1 MLKLRTLQS
10 SAPAMAIASA
20 PMASAPAQMDPEPE
34 PRQEKEDVPASAI
47 VSSRHGMSRLQASLI
62 IMVLTGISS
71 LNTLGSG
78 VLTIS
83 LPAIARDIGLDEALL
98 LWPPSV
104 YALAAGCT
112 LLIFGA
118 VSDVVGP
125 RPVWLTGAAM
135 YGAFTLGVGLCR
147 TASQLIAFRTV
158 LGLAIAMCLPAAV
171 SLTTQ
176 SFLPGRWRN
185 MAFAF
190 QGMGQP
196 LGYSLGLILGGVF
209 TDTIGWRWAY
219 YISLIINTL
228 LVICA
233 VFVLPGRQHDNKNV
247 LARLRHDTDWVGA
260 LTLSSSLGIL
270 SYVLASISKDY
281 QQVKLAYNI
290 VLLVLGIL
298 LLPAFVLWV
307 GYRERN
313 NLPALVPNSLWKNA
327 VFSTTCITVF
337 VTWAVFNA
345 FQYFGAL
352 YFERVVHTTAL
363 EASIRFLPMVFVGAG
378 TNIVTGFLV
387 DKVEVGLMVSITAA
401 INVVPPLLMA
411 LSTPSR
417 GYWRGDF
424 FAMLL
429 SPLHP
434 DVLFT
439 VSNLIIAKAYP
450 GKSQSLAGAVFNA
463 VSQIGNSVG
472 LAVTA
477 AIASSLAQRKD
488 NSEEGLL
495 DGYHAAFWTMF
506 AAMAIVVPITYFGL
520 RRGGKVGATD

>member
-1 MLKLRTLQS
+1 
-10 SAPAMAIASA
+10 
-20 PMASAPAQMDPEPE
+20 MASTTSVPAT
-34 PRQEKEDVPASAI
+34 QEKQPESNAATSHGRRDMTRWQAALI
-47 VSSRHGMSRLQASLI
+47 VTA
-62 IMVLTGISS
+62 LTGISS

-78 VLTIS
+78 ILTIA
-83 LPAIARDIGLDEALL
+83 LPAMAQDIDLDEALL

-104 YALAAGCT
+104 YALAAGCS

-118 VSDVVGP
+118 VSDVLGP
-125 RPVWLTGAAM
+125 RPMWLTGAAL
-135 YGAFTLGVGLCR
+135 YSAFTLGVGLCN
-147 TASQLIAFRTV
+147 TAAQLITFRTL
-158 LGLAIAMCLPAAV
+158 LGLSIAMCLPAAV

-185 MAFAF
+185 MAFAC

-209 TDTIGWRWAY
+209 TDTIGWRWGY
-219 YISLIINTL
+219 YISLIINVI

-233 VFVLPGRQHDNKNV
+233 YFVLPSRSHEGSRNTF
-247 LARLRHDTDWVGA
+247 ARLGHDVDWVGA
-260 LTLSSSLGIL
+260 IIVSASLGLL
-270 SYVLASISKDY
+270 SYVLSAISRDY
-281 QQVKLAYNI
+281 HQISTSYNI
-290 VLLVLGIL
+290 ALLVLGVL
-298 LLPAFVLWV
+298 LLPAFVMWME
-307 GYRERN
+307 YREHKH
-313 NLPALVPNSLWKNA
+313 LPALVPNSMWKNA
-327 VFSTTCITVF
+327 VFSTTCVTVF
-337 VTWAVFNA
+337 VTWAIFNA
-345 FQYFGAL
+345 FQYYGAL

-363 EASIRFLPMVFVGAG
+363 QASIRFLPMVFVGAA
-378 TNIVTGFLV
+378 TNIVTGYLV

-411 LSTPSR
+411 LSTPDR

-472 LAVTA
+472 LAVTS
-477 AIASSLAQRKD
+477 AIASSVTQSRNNGD
-488 NSEEGLL
+488 EGLM

-506 AAMAIVVPITYFGL
+506 AAMVLIVPGTYFGL
-520 RRGGKVGATD
+520 RRGGRVGAAD